1 MNTNNSHPA
10 GRQMNWWRSL
20 LAVWRKEFGFVFHD
34 VGVIIFFFGLPLLYP
49 LVYTLIYNP
58 ETVKDIKIAVV
69 DQCRTARSRELTRM
83 VDATDAISVFAQLPT
98 VDEARQMENN
108 HEIYG
113 ILHIPAD
120 YDKKIGRGEQA
131 NVVFYSDMSLL
142 LRYRAFVSALTD
154 VQLAIGSDIRT
165 ESMDRLGSV
174 SSMISTPQIGQD
186 AIMIG
191 DPTQGFAS
199 FIIPGIVILILQ
211 QSMLLGVT
219 MLGAGASER
228 RRRNGYYDPLS
239 VPASPT
245 ATIFGKTLCYVTL
258 YLPLVLYV
266 IHLVPEMFSL
276 PHVGDV
282 WDELLFLMPM
292 LISTSF
298 LGLALSVFVTERES
312 SLLVI
317 VFTSVFLL
325 FLSGLTWPRYA
336 MSGFWTLVGDCVP
349 AVWGMEGFIRMNS
362 NGSTLG
368 EESHAFIMMW
378 VLAAVYFVFAWL
390 LIRYRD
396 RSRRLAAGILPGCRD

>member
-1 MNTNNSHPA
+1 MS
-10 GRQMNWWRSL
+10 WWRSL
-20 LAVWRKEFGFVFHD
+20 LAVWRKEYGFVFHD

-58 ETVKDIKIAVV
+58 ETVKEMKIAVV

-98 VDEARQMENN
+98 VDEARVMENN

-113 ILHIPAD
+113 ILYIPSD

-154 VQLAIGSDIRT
+154 VQLALGADIRT
-165 ESMDRLGSV
+165 ESMDRMGSLA
-174 SSMISTPQIGQD
+174 SMISTPQISQD
-186 AIMIG
+186 SIIIG

-199 FIIPGIVILILQ
+199 FIIPGIIILILQ

-219 MLGAGASER
+219 MLGAGSSER

-239 VPASPT
+239 VPAPPT
-245 ATIFGKTLCYVTL
+245 ATIIGKSLCYITI

-282 WDELLFLMPM
+282 WSEVLFLMPM

-312 SLLVI
+312 SMLVI

-336 MSGFWTLVGDCVP
+336 MSGFWKLCGDAIPCVW
-349 AVWGMEGFIRMNS
+349 ALEGFVRLNS
-362 NGSTLG
+362 NGASLAG
-368 EESHAFIMMW
+368 ESHCYAMMW
-378 VLAAVYFVFAWL
+378 LLAAIYF
-390 LIRYRD
+390 
-396 RSRRLAAGILPGCRD
+396 LAAMFLTRYLDKSTRLRARLLS